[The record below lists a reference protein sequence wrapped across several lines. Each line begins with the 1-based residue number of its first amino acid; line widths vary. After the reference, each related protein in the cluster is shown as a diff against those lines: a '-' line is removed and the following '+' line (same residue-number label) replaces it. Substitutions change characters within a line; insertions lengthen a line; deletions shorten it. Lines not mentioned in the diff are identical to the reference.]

1 MNITPLGD
9 VVIIEKD
16 KTDESSGGIALL
28 DSHKDPAGT
37 DTGVVVAYKHSY
49 RNPQGVWFQTQVEV
63 GQRVLFLR
71 KHGIAIKG
79 SKTAVAVRYENLLAI
94 IEDE

>member
-1 MNITPLGD
+1 MKHIPLRD

-16 KTDESSGGIALL
+16 VETERGGIIVPE
-28 DSHKDPAGT
+28 SMKDPAGT
-37 DTGVVVAYKHSY
+37 DTGVIRSINARWTVGECYEYAEVK
-49 RNPQGVWFQTQVEV
+49 V

-79 SKTAVAVRYENLLAI
+79 SKTLLAVRYANLLAVV
-94 IEDE
+94 ED